1 MTPSKIIQKV
11 DQYIAEK
18 KLLHSKKTY
27 LLAISGGLDSMTLC
41 HYFLDKKLSFAI
53 AHCNF
58 NLRGSESQQD
68 EALVRDFAEKHQIKF
83 HRITFQTAEFAE
95 AEGIS
100 IQMAARQLRYQWLE
114 AERKKYFYEATV
126 TAHHSNDNLETI
138 LLNFSKGTGISG
150 LRGMHAKSK
159 ELIRPFLCINRA
171 EIAALGKAWNVAYR
185 EDSSNASDKYQRNFI
200 RHQVVPLLEQI
211 NPHLSQSITQHS
223 EYVAAAEYIYKAFIQ
238 KKLHRIIQLEQGISK
253 APIRAFQHQVY
264 GKNLLFEWLN
274 NVGFTSNQIPDIV
287 HAIHTKQSGKIFL
300 STTHQLSCDRTFMY
314 LIQKEENAFIPLS
327 VEDFTEQELTIQH
340 KKITFSIQQTAAKSF
355 DDTNQTVYLD
365 ADKIAV
371 PLLIRTWNQGD
382 YMYPLGMK
390 MKKKKLSDLFSN
402 QKVPNHQK
410 QALLVFESH
419 QKIIFV
425 EGIRIDERFK
435 ITDQTTRFLKISVQ
449 NIGE

>member
-1 MTPSKIIQKV
+1 MMPSKITQKV
-11 DQYIAEK
+11 DHYIAEK
-18 KLLHSKKTY
+18 KLLHPKKTY
-27 LLAISGGLDSMTLC
+27 LLAISGGLDSMILC
-41 HYFLDKKLSFAI
+41 HYFLEKKLSFAI

-68 EALVRDFAEKHQIKF
+68 EALVRDFAEKHHIKF
-83 HRITFQTAEFAE
+83 HRITFQTTEFAE

-114 AERKKYFYEATV
+114 AERKKYFFEAIV

-171 EIAALGKAWNVAYR
+171 EITALGKSLNVEYR

-211 NPHLSQSITQHS
+211 NPQLSQGITQQS

-238 KKLHRIIQLEQGISK
+238 KKLHRIIQIENNITK

-264 GKNLLFEWLN
+264 GKNLLFEWLS
-274 NVGFTSNQIPDIV
+274 NVGFQSNQMPDIV
-287 HAIHTKQSGKIFL
+287 HAIHIKQSGKIFL

-314 LIQKEENAFIPLS
+314 LIQKEDNAFIPLS
-327 VEDFTEQELTIQH
+327 VEDLREQELIIQN
-340 KKITFSIQQTAAKSF
+340 KKITFSIQQTPAKSF
-355 DDTNQTVYLD
+355 DETNQTVYLD
-365 ADKIAV
+365 ADKITL

-410 QALLVFESH
+410 QSLLVFESGK
-419 QKIIFV
+419 KIIFV
-425 EGIRIDERFK
+425 EGIHLDERSK
-435 ITDQTTRFLKISVQ
+435 LTEKTNNYLKISVT
-449 NIGE
+449 NLAK

>member
-1 MTPSKIIQKV
+1 
-11 DQYIAEK
+11 
-18 KLLHSKKTY
+18 
-27 LLAISGGLDSMTLC
+27 
-41 HYFLDKKLSFAI
+41 
-53 AHCNF
+53 
-58 NLRGSESQQD
+58 
-68 EALVRDFAEKHQIKF
+68 
-83 HRITFQTAEFAE
+83 
-95 AEGIS
+95 
-100 IQMAARQLRYQWLE
+100 
-114 AERKKYFYEATV
+114 
-126 TAHHSNDNLETI
+126 
-138 LLNFSKGTGISG
+138 
-150 LRGMHAKSK
+150 
-159 ELIRPFLCINRA
+159 
-171 EIAALGKAWNVAYR
+171 
-185 EDSSNASDKYQRNFI
+185 
-200 RHQVVPLLEQI
+200 VVPLLEQI

-253 APIRAFQHQVY
+253 TPIQAFQHQVY

-402 QKVPNHQK
+402 QKIPNHQK

-435 ITDQTTRFLKISVQ
+435 TTEQTTRFLKISVQ
-449 NIGE
+449 NS